1 MSGAIV
7 SAGVLIAW
15 AIYWGLSNVA
25 DAIRETKPNAATDE
39 PKADTTEP
47 EAKP

>member
-39 PKADTTEP
+39 PEADTTEP